1 MACYALASESFGE
14 EHSRPVV
21 FVANAAE
28 WSGNGSRTTTG
39 ETMMLTPG
47 SLCDVAFRYAR
58 WLRETG
64 QWEAMELF
72 TWVIHPVIGTLAG
85 REQTSLADLD
95 RDLVQRSL
103 RVAARDRIDSDLA
116 LGAWVDFMAFL
127 DAEGIEHG
135 PFLDGLA

>member
-1 MACYALASESFGE
+1 MPHGE
-14 EHSRPVV
+14 EQTRTVV
-21 FVANAAE
+21 LTANAYE
-28 WSGNGSRTTTG
+28 RSGDGDRTTAG
-39 ETMMLTPG
+39 GAMMLRPG

-64 QWEAMELF
+64 QWEAMDLF

-85 REQTSLADLD
+85 REQTSLIELD

-103 RVAARDRIDSDLA
+103 RVATQDRIDPDLA
-116 LGAWVDFMAFL
+116 LGAWADFVAFL

-135 PFLDGLA
+135 PFLDGLV